1 MKDGRI
7 VAYGSHIN
15 GTAKEIQNFPDCLL
29 LPGLVDMRAH
39 PAPGS
44 WKYGIDPHVE
54 LLPRCTTTVLS
65 QGDAEAAHWPE
76 DRDTIVRGTKTR
88 VKLAISAA
96 INGEAGEMGTP
107 CFENID
113 DLNVDAAASAFE
125 DRGDDIWG
133 VAVNCSQA
141 SSGKADPRVVFSK
154 AIEMAERT
162 KKPLL
167 FGERR
172 EPYDWPIAEQLSQLR
187 AGDVVTYC
195 LHSGP
200 NGRVEG

>member
-1 MKDGRI
+1 M
-7 VAYGSHIN
+7 
-15 GTAKEIQNFPDCLL
+15 L

-44 WKYGIDPHVE
+44 SKYGIDPHVE

-65 QGDAEAAHWPE
+65 QGDAGAAHWPE
-76 DRDTIVRGTKTR
+76 HRHTIVRGSKTR
-88 VKLAISAA
+88 VRLAISAA
-96 INGEAGEMGTP
+96 INGETGEMATP
-107 CFENID
+107 CFENIEG
-113 DLNVDAAASAFE
+113 LNVDAAVSAFE

-162 KKPLL
+162 KKPLF
-167 FGERR
+167 FGERW
-172 EPYDWPIAEQLSQLR
+172 EPYDWPIAEQLSQLQ
-187 AGDVVTYC
+187 AGDIGTYC